1 MIPRRWGPRDPEVVL
16 TLHVSLTRFLVDVK
30 MGLSNPATSSRTW
43 EDRSIGAP
51 TYDANLGTTKFWDH
65 FSIGWIQYWYRFVLL
80 YSFFSHTKKGPRLST
95 SLQKVVFN
103 GWKAVQPCHD
113 DSATQNP
120 GLCQSKKTR
129 DHGPRI
135 QLLKVYFYR
144 HLSWY
149 ANFIY
154 HLDL

>member
-1 MIPRRWGPRDPEVVL
+1 ML
-16 TLHVSLTRFLVDVK
+16 NNFFL
-30 MGLSNPATSSRTW
+30 
-43 EDRSIGAP
+43 
-51 TYDANLGTTKFWDH
+51 
-65 FSIGWIQYWYRFVLL
+65 
-80 YSFFSHTKKGPRLST
+80 SHTQGPTLST

-103 GWKAVQPCHD
+103 GWKAVQPCHH

-149 ANFIY
+149 ANFKKSFGSIVCY
-154 HLDL
+154 WVGGIPPIAPSAFLYFHNPNSGPDLPNREGPTPIAFGDPRNPLNFDLGKSGQGLECC